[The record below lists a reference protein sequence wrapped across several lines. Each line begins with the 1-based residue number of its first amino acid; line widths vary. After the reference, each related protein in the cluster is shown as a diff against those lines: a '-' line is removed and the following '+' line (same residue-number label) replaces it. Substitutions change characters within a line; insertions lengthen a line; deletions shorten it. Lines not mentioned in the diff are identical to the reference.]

1 MAEDRY
7 TPRSVSVQE
16 EGMHILWGDDH
27 QCLLP
32 HRVLRG
38 NCGCASCVNE
48 MTHVRHVS
56 VDDVPEGV
64 RVEDVLEVGN
74 YAIGILFSDLHD
86 TGIFPFKRLRELCE
100 LEAAARPS

>member
-1 MAEDRY
+1 MADDRY
-7 TPRSVSVQE
+7 TPRSISVQD
-16 EGMHILWGDDH
+16 EGMHVLWLDGH

-38 NCGCASCVNE
+38 NCGCAACVDE

-56 VDDVPEGV
+56 VDDVAQDI

-86 TGIFPFKRLRELCE
+86 TGIFPFARLRELCE
-100 LEAAARPS
+100 FEASARPG